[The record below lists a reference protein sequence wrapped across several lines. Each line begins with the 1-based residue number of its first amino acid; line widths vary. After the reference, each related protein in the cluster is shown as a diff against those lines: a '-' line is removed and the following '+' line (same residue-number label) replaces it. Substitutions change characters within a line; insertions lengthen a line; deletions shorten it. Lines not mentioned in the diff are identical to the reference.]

1 MTSLLPR
8 PFCFF
13 YLGMMDQEHLR
24 RFSFV
29 TVVLHSCSSI
39 VVQMPPKAAAAAAK
53 AGGKNAVAVASAG
66 PALDAPRCLTVTFE
80 LAFDQIQQ
88 QPAAAGFL
96 KYVFPGCCD
105 AVVSTTV
112 PDPAAAE
119 LELPQGWTRPD
130 ASNSSSNRLVWSK
143 RHQLAGDG
151 DEAAAL
157 LLNKQPQVH
166 AMHTDT
172 AGVALD
178 AWTLDL
184 SCFLSGDVSIS
195 KQACAA
201 AITSIPGIASARIT
215 VSPDATAPVFSA
227 ECLARLNPMTI
238 NIKTLS
244 NLPTVGTADTRTAA
258 APVYV
263 TCRPF
268 SNDRSLVTQSI
279 QHSTR
284 AIKLN
289 HTSVYLT
296 GIMNRSELNEWIET
310 TPIRIEVHDRSYV
323 EIASTATN
331 SANAI
336 AASATST
343 SDAALIQY
351 AEAKLHAR
359 TTAGDSCAHG
369 IATYKLDA
377 ALLPGPN
384 APMVKS
390 TQDVC
395 PSKRRVALTDDD
407 DDLIDNI
414 MNTSNVDSSNSD
426 RTQQLLLQKRSQQLG
441 DYLASNCTLSVS
453 ISFAVPLQ
461 PVTVDT
467 RLYSRAVYICEYDNS
482 AVVSSL
488 IAAMDSINTAAL
500 ASQLQSTGCSLRACQ
515 FTTEQVAA
523 VSSGALDVICGFS
536 VIDDHCRMIIVEGL
550 ADKGLRTLL
559 DQLPR
564 NGRNSGSYRVLAD
577 LNVRFVNR
585 MYTAFNA
592 ELKLIRLRQ
601 PLPLLCQLPELYEQ
615 SCTPLNIACYNA
627 LDRLRSLRRADRLKQ
642 CRDTQ
647 LFPTATDLL
656 HLMSKYGESVSH
668 TDMTGVPENT
678 VVVRPR
684 TTTGD
689 TNNASRSSSDNN
701 MMTAQQQQQQLLLSH
716 QQQQSS
722 AALLSTTT
730 TSTSKRKA
738 DTDSYNL
745 DFERSIATRTQHD
758 FIAQQTAELQHAKAV
773 YAVTKAQRAAQL
785 AAETVSTEYCYA
797 AQKLN
802 YTELKKEELR
812 ARLCKQ
818 KNATFTYSKDFV
830 SQTVSLVDEFRVQQ
844 TADAKSKSQWMT
856 QKGFKYPAAKQSNEY
871 AIHPH
876 KPSASRIDMLKEPW
890 IENECNTR
898 TTNTNASS
906 TQRFDAATMCG
917 TKDFDCVPSNGAKVF
932 GGLKRAVYT
941 KQFDGTA
948 MHTIGTLPRGQQQP
962 DSCGAQDSSSY
973 FKSVH
978 IASADESHQYKQQ
991 LLQQER
997 ELWNLKVVVDDLCFR
1012 IGGFTVKDKPLQTDR
1027 VADILHGPAIKTAFK
1042 LVRTTK
1048 LPSGKTVEFPTAPIS
1063 CLSLE
1068 PYADPYDKFVA
1079 AMREQ
1084 YGEQHQQQQQQQQLI
1099 HNADGTTTA
1108 VVSAMKPQF
1117 MTRIHSDASKP
1128 KSQTIVAGRRKIVPL
1143 LAYEKEGPKW
1153 RGVATTSGSNAT
1165 ATTSGS
1171 SAQSLL

>member
-1 MTSLLPR
+1 
-8 PFCFF
+8 
-13 YLGMMDQEHLR
+13 
-24 RFSFV
+24 
-29 TVVLHSCSSI
+29 
-39 VVQMPPKAAAAAAK
+39 MPPKAAAAAK
-53 AGGKNAVAVASAG
+53 AGGKNAAAVVSAG
-66 PALDAPRCLTVTFE
+66 PALDAPRCLTVAFE
-80 LAFDQIQQ
+80 LAFGQTQQ

-96 KYVFPGCCD
+96 KYAFPGCYD
-105 AVVSTTV
+105 AVVSTPV
-112 PDPAAAE
+112 PDPAAAK
-119 LELPQGWTRPD
+119 LELPQGWARLD
-130 ASNSSSNRLVWSK
+130 ASYGSSSRLVWSK

-157 LLNKQPQVH
+157 LLSKQPQLHV
-166 AMHTDT
+166 MYTDT
-172 AGVALD
+172 AGAALD

-201 AITSIPGIASARIT
+201 TITSIPGIASVRIN

-238 NIKTLS
+238 TIKTLS
-244 NLPTVGTADTRTAA
+244 NLPTVGTADTIATAT
-258 APVYV
+258 PVYI

-268 SNDRSLVTQSI
+268 NDDRTLVTQNI
-279 QHSTR
+279 QHSAR
-284 AIKLN
+284 AIKMN
-289 HTSVYLT
+289 HTSVYLA
-296 GIMNRSELNEWIET
+296 GIMSSSELNEWIET
-310 TPIRIEVHDRSYV
+310 TPIHIEVHDRSYV
-323 EIASTATN
+323 ETAPTATN
-331 SANAI
+331 TAEVVATT
-336 AASATST
+336 AATT
-343 SDAALIQY
+343 GDAALIQY

-359 TTAGDSCAHG
+359 ATAGDSCAHG

-377 ALLPGPN
+377 ALLQGPN
-384 APMVKS
+384 APVIKL
-390 TQDVC
+390 TQDLC

-407 DDLIDNI
+407 DDSIDTIANNRNGSI
-414 MNTSNVDSSNSD
+414 SNSD
-426 RTQQLLLQKRSQQLG
+426 RTQQLVLQKRSQQLG
-441 DYLASNCTLSVS
+441 DYLSSNCTLSVS
-453 ISFAVPLQ
+453 IRFAVPLQ

-467 RLYSRAVYICEYDNS
+467 RLFGRAVFICEYDNS
-482 AVVSSL
+482 AVVRSL

-515 FTTEQVAA
+515 FTTEQAAA
-523 VSSGALDVICGFS
+523 VNSGALDVICGFS

-550 ADKGLRTLL
+550 ADKGLKTLL

-564 NGRNSGSYRVLAD
+564 SGGNSGSYRVLAD
-577 LNVRFVNR
+577 LNVRFSYR

-592 ELKLIRLRQ
+592 ELKLIRIRL
-601 PLPLLCQLPELYEQ
+601 PLPLLCQLPVLYEQ
-615 SCTPLNIACYNA
+615 SCKPLNIACYNA

-668 TDMTGVPENT
+668 TDMTGVAENT
-678 VVVRPR
+678 TVRPR
-684 TTTGD
+684 TTTTD
-689 TNNASRSSSDNN
+689 TNNASSSSDNN
-701 MMTAQQQQQQLLLSH
+701 MMTAQQQQQQQQLLLSQ

-738 DTDSYNL
+738 DTDSHNI

-758 FIAQQTAELQHAKAV
+758 FVAQQTAELQHAKAV
-773 YAVTKAQRAAQL
+773 YEVTKAQRTAQL

-812 ARLCKQ
+812 ARLYKQ

-844 TADAKSKSQWMT
+844 TADAKSRSQWMT
-856 QKGFKYPAAKQSNEY
+856 QKGFKYPAAKQSDEY

-890 IENECNTR
+890 IENESNTST
-898 TTNTNASS
+898 TTNATSNK
-906 TQRFDAATMCG
+906 RFDAATMCG
-917 TKDFDCVPSNGAKVF
+917 TKDFDCVPSNGVKVF
-932 GGLKRAVYT
+932 GGLKRVVYT

-948 MHTIGTLPRGQQQP
+948 MHTIGTLPRGQQQH

-978 IASADESHQYKQQ
+978 IANADESHQYKQQ

-997 ELWNLKVVVDDLCFR
+997 ELWNSKVVVDDLCFR

-1027 VADILHGPAIKTAFK
+1027 VADILHGPAIKKAFK
-1042 LVRTTK
+1042 LVRSTK
-1048 LPSGKTVEFPTAPIS
+1048 LPSGKIVEFPTAPIS

-1068 PYADPYDKFVA
+1068 PYTDPYDKFVA

-1084 YGEQHQQQQQQQQLI
+1084 YGVQHQQQHQQQQQLV

-1108 VVSAMKPQF
+1108 VSVAKPQF
-1117 MTRIHSDASKP
+1117 MTHIHSDASKP
-1128 KSQTIVAGRRKIVPL
+1128 KSQTVVAGRRKIVPL
-1143 LAYEKEGPKW
+1143 HTSEKQGPKW
-1153 RGVATTSGSNAT
+1153 RGVITITSSTT
-1165 ATTSGS
+1165 ATTSGNN
-1171 SAQSLL
+1171 AQSLL

>member
-1 MTSLLPR
+1 
-8 PFCFF
+8 
-13 YLGMMDQEHLR
+13 
-24 RFSFV
+24 
-29 TVVLHSCSSI
+29 
-39 VVQMPPKAAAAAAK
+39 MPPKAAAGK
-53 AGGKNAVAVASAG
+53 AGGKNAAPVISAG
-66 PALDAPRCLTVTFE
+66 PALDAPRCLTLTFE
-80 LAFDQIQQ
+80 LAFEQTQ
-88 QPAAAGFL
+88 QPAAAAAGFL
-96 KYVFPGCCD
+96 KYAFPGCYD
-105 AVVSTTV
+105 AVVSTPV

-119 LELPQGWTRPD
+119 LELPQGWARSD
-130 ASNSSSNRLVWSK
+130 AANGSTKLVWSK
-143 RHQLAGDG
+143 RHQLAGDS

-157 LLNKQPQVH
+157 LLDKQPQLHVI
-166 AMHTDT
+166 HTDT
-172 AGVALD
+172 AGAALD

-195 KQACAA
+195 KQACVAT
-201 AITSIPGIASARIT
+201 ITSIPGIASARIS

-227 ECLARLNPMTI
+227 ECLARLNPLTI
-238 NIKTLS
+238 TVKTPS
-244 NLPTVGTADTRTAA
+244 NLPAANTTDTATA
-258 APVYV
+258 APVYI
-263 TCRPF
+263 TCKPF
-268 SNDRSLVTQSI
+268 SSDRSLVTQSTP
-279 QHSTR
+279 HSI
-284 AIKLN
+284 AAVKLN
-289 HTSVYLT
+289 HTAVYLA

-310 TPIRIEVHDRSYV
+310 SPIRIEIHDRSV
-323 EIASTATN
+323 QPPVKAAGATAAVDATATT
-331 SANAI
+331 
-336 AASATST
+336 AAATVN
-343 SDAALIQY
+343 DAALIQC

-359 TTAGDSCAHG
+359 ASAGDSCAHG

-377 ALLPGPN
+377 ALLQGPH
-384 APMVKS
+384 APVIKLP
-390 TQDVC
+390 QDVC
-395 PSKRRVALTDDD
+395 PSKRRIALTDDE
-407 DDLIDNI
+407 
-414 MNTSNVDSSNSD
+414 SNDTYTTNSSDSSSSSD
-426 RTQQLLLQKRSQQLG
+426 QTQQSLQLQKRSQQLG

-461 PVTVDT
+461 PVTADT
-467 RLYSRAVYICEYDNS
+467 RLFSRAVFICEYDNS

-500 ASQLQSTGCSLRACQ
+500 ADQLQSTGCSLRACQ
-515 FTTEQVAA
+515 FTSEQVAA
-523 VSSGALDVICGFS
+523 VNSGTLDVICGFS

-577 LNVRFVNR
+577 LNVRFINR

-615 SCTPLNIACYNA
+615 SSKALNIACYNA
-627 LDRLRSLRRADRLKQ
+627 LDRLRSLRRADRMKQ

-656 HLMSKYGESVSH
+656 QLMSKYGESVSH
-668 TDMTGVPENT
+668 TDMTGIPDKA
-678 VVVRPR
+678 VRPR
-684 TTTGD
+684 TTATTTGND
-689 TNNASRSSSDNN
+689 IN
-701 MMTAQQQQQQLLLSH
+701 MITAQQQHQLSVQ

-738 DTDSYNL
+738 DTDSYNV

-758 FIAQQTAELQHAKAV
+758 FLAQQTAELQRAKAV
-773 YAVTKAQRAAQL
+773 YEAAKAQRTAQL
-785 AAETVSTEYCYA
+785 AAETVSTEFCYGP
-797 AQKLN
+797 QKLN

-812 ARLCKQ
+812 ARLCKH
-818 KNATFTYSKDFV
+818 KSATFTYSKDFV

-844 TADAKSKSQWMT
+844 TADTKSRAQWMT
-856 QKGFKYPAAKQSNEY
+856 EKGFKYPAAKESSEY

-890 IENECNTR
+890 IENE
-898 TTNTNASS
+898 TNTSSVSATASS
-906 TQRFDAATMCG
+906 SKKYNAATMCG
-917 TKDFDCVPSNGAKVF
+917 SRDFDCVPSNGAKVF
-932 GGLKRAVYT
+932 GGLNKAVY
-941 KQFDGTA
+941 KKPFDGTA
-948 MHTIGTLPRGQQQP
+948 LHTIGTLPRGQQRA
-962 DSCGAQDSSSY
+962 DSCGAQDSSNY

-978 IASADESHQYKQQ
+978 IASADESQQYKQQ

-997 ELWNLKVVVDDLCFR
+997 ELWNSKVVVDDLCFR

-1027 VADILHGPAIKTAFK
+1027 VADILHGPALKKAFK
-1042 LVRTTK
+1042 LVRTAK

-1084 YGEQHQQQQQQQQLI
+1084 YGEQHQQEQQQQLV
-1099 HNADGTTTA
+1099 HNADGTTTLNMSS
-1108 VVSAMKPQF
+1108 VKPQF

-1143 LAYEKEGPKW
+1143 HAYEKQGPKW
-1153 RGVATTSGSNAT
+1153 RGVTTS
-1165 ATTSGS
+1165 TTSTTTGS
-1171 SAQSLL
+1171 CVESLL

>member
-1 MTSLLPR
+1 
-8 PFCFF
+8 
-13 YLGMMDQEHLR
+13 
-24 RFSFV
+24 
-29 TVVLHSCSSI
+29 
-39 VVQMPPKAAAAAAK
+39 MPPKAAAAAAK
-53 AGGKNAVAVASAG
+53 AGGKNAAPAVSAG
-66 PALDAPRCLTVTFE
+66 PALDAPRCVTLTFE
-80 LAFDQIQQ
+80 LAFDQTQQ
-88 QPAAAGFL
+88 HLAAAGFL
-96 KYVFPGCCD
+96 KYAFPGCYD
-105 AVVSTTV
+105 DVVSTPV

-130 ASNSSSNRLVWSK
+130 ASNGSSSSNRLVWSK

-166 AMHTDT
+166 VMHTDT

-201 AITSIPGIASARIT
+201 TITSIPGFASARIT
-215 VSPDATAPVFSA
+215 VSPDATAAVFSA

-238 NIKTLS
+238 TIKTLS
-244 NLPTVGTADTRTAA
+244 NLPTVGTADTTTAA
-258 APVYV
+258 TPVYV

-310 TPIRIEVHDRSYV
+310 TPIHIEVHDRNYV
-323 EIASTATN
+323 ESATTATN
-331 SANAI
+331 SADAI
-336 AASATST
+336 AASAAATT
-343 SDAALIQY
+343 SDAALVQF
-351 AEAKLHAR
+351 AAAKLDAR
-359 TTAGDSCAHG
+359 ATAGDSCAHG

-377 ALLPGPN
+377 ALLHGPN
-384 APMVKS
+384 APVIKL

-407 DDLIDNI
+407 DDSIHNLT
-414 MNTSNVDSSNSD
+414 NTSNSD
-426 RTQQLLLQKRSQQLG
+426 QTQQLLLQKRSQQLG
-441 DYLASNCTLSVS
+441 DYLASNCTLSVN

-461 PVTVDT
+461 PVTVET
-467 RLYSRAVYICEYDNS
+467 RLYSRAVFICEYDDS

-488 IAAMDSINTAAL
+488 FAAMDSINTAAL
-500 ASQLQSTGCSLRACQ
+500 ASHLQSTGCSLRACQ
-515 FTTEQVAA
+515 FTAEQTAA
-523 VSSGALDVICGFS
+523 VNSGTLDVICGFS

-550 ADKGLRTLL
+550 ADKGLKALL

-577 LNVRFVNR
+577 LNVRFVSR

-615 SCTPLNIACYNA
+615 SCKPLNIACYNA

-647 LFPTATDLL
+647 LFPSATDLL

-668 TDMTGVPENT
+668 TDMTGIAENT

-684 TTTGD
+684 TTTTGE
-689 TNNASRSSSDNN
+689 TNKASSSSSDNN
-701 MMTAQQQQQQLLLSH
+701 MMTAQQQQQQQLLLSQ

-745 DFERSIATRTQHD
+745 DFERSIATRAQHD

-773 YAVTKAQRAAQL
+773 YEVAKAQRAAQI

-890 IENECNTR
+890 LENESNTST
-898 TTNTNASS
+898 TTNATS
-906 TQRFDAATMCG
+906 TKRFDAATMCG
-917 TKDFDCVPSNGAKVF
+917 SKDFNCVPSNGAKVF
-932 GGLKRAVYT
+932 GGLKQAVYT

-948 MHTIGTLPRGQQQP
+948 MHTIGTLPRGQQQH
-962 DSCGAQDSSSY
+962 DSCGAQDSSTY

-997 ELWNLKVVVDDLCFR
+997 ELWNSKVVVDDLCFR

-1027 VADILHGPAIKTAFK
+1027 VADILHGPAIKKAFK

-1048 LPSGKTVEFPTAPIS
+1048 LPSGKIVEFPTAPIS

-1084 YGEQHQQQQQQQQLI
+1084 HGEQHQQQQQQQLV

-1108 VVSAMKPQF
+1108 VSAVKPQF

-1143 LAYEKEGPKW
+1143 HAYEKVGPKW
-1153 RGVATTSGSNAT
+1153 RGVVTTGSNTT
-1165 ATTSGS
+1165 ATTGSGS

>member
-1 MTSLLPR
+1 
-8 PFCFF
+8 
-13 YLGMMDQEHLR
+13 
-24 RFSFV
+24 
-29 TVVLHSCSSI
+29 
-39 VVQMPPKAAAAAAK
+39 MPPKAAAAAK
-53 AGGKNAVAVASAG
+53 AGGKNAAPAVSAG
-66 PALDAPRCLTVTFE
+66 PALDAPRCVTLTFE
-80 LAFDQIQQ
+80 LAFDQTQQ
-88 QPAAAGFL
+88 HLAAAGFL
-96 KYVFPGCCD
+96 KYAFPGCYD
-105 AVVSTTV
+105 AVVSTPV

-143 RHQLAGDG
+143 RQQLAGDG

-157 LLNKQPQVH
+157 LLNRQPQLH

-184 SCFLSGDVSIS
+184 SCFLSGDVGIS

-201 AITSIPGIASARIT
+201 IITTIPGIASARIS
-215 VSPDATAPVFSA
+215 VSPDAAAPVFSA

-238 NIKTLS
+238 TIKTLS
-244 NLPTVGTADTRTAA
+244 NLPTVGTADTTTAA
-258 APVYV
+258 APVFV

-268 SNDRSLVTQSI
+268 SNDRSLITQSI
-279 QHSTR
+279 QHSTA
-284 AIKLN
+284 AIKMN
-289 HTSVYLT
+289 HTAVYLA

-310 TPIRIEVHDRSYV
+310 TPIHVEVHDRSCV
-323 EIASTATN
+323 E
-331 SANAI
+331 
-336 AASATST
+336 SATRATSTVAAVDAVANNAAST

-359 TTAGDSCAHG
+359 ATAGDSCAHG

-377 ALLPGPN
+377 ALLQGPY
-384 APMVKS
+384 APVIKL

-407 DDLIDNI
+407 NENIDSITNI
-414 MNTSNVDSSNSD
+414 GNRDQI
-426 RTQQLLLQKRSQQLG
+426 QQLLLQKRSQQLG

-467 RLYSRAVYICEYDNS
+467 RLYSRAVFICEYDNS

-500 ASQLQSTGCSLRACQ
+500 ASQLQFTGCSLRACQ

-523 VSSGALDVICGFS
+523 VNNGALDVICGFS
-536 VIDDHCRMIIVEGL
+536 VIDDHCRMIMVEGL
-550 ADKGLRTLL
+550 ADKGLKTLL

-615 SCTPLNIACYNA
+615 SCKPLNIACYNA

-668 TDMTGVPENT
+668 TDMTGIAENT

-689 TNNASRSSSDNN
+689 TNKASSSSDNN
-701 MMTAQQQQQQLLLSH
+701 MMTAQQQRQQLLLS
-716 QQQQSS
+716 QQSS

-730 TSTSKRKA
+730 TSTFKRKA

-745 DFERSIATRTQHD
+745 EFERSIATRTQHD
-758 FIAQQTAELQHAKAV
+758 FIAQQTAELQHARTV
-773 YAVTKAQRAAQL
+773 YEVAKAQRAAQI
-785 AAETVSTEYCYA
+785 AAETVSTEFCYA

-844 TADAKSKSQWMT
+844 TADVKSKSQWMT
-856 QKGFKYPAAKQSNEY
+856 QRGFKYPAAKQSNEY

-890 IENECNTR
+890 IENESDTSTTTIASNTK
-898 TTNTNASS
+898 
-906 TQRFDAATMCG
+906 RFDAATMCG

-948 MHTIGTLPRGQQQP
+948 MHTIGTLPRGQQQS

-997 ELWNLKVVVDDLCFR
+997 ELWNSKVVVDDLCFR
-1012 IGGFTVKDKPLQTDR
+1012 TGGFTVKDKPLQTDR
-1027 VADILHGPAIKTAFK
+1027 VADILHGPAIKKAFK

-1084 YGEQHQQQQQQQQLI
+1084 YGEQHQQQQQQQLV

-1108 VVSAMKPQF
+1108 VASAVKPQF

-1143 LAYEKEGPKW
+1143 HAYEKQGPKW
-1153 RGVATTSGSNAT
+1153 RGVVTTSGSSAT
-1165 ATTSGS
+1165 ATTGSGS